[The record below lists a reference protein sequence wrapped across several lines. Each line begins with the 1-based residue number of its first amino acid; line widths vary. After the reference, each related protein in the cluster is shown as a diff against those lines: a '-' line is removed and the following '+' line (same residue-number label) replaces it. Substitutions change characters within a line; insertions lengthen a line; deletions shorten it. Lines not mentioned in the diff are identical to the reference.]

1 MTLNHLQKQTQKK
14 MILPA
19 YDSQTDAEN
28 EDEENMDNF
37 DPFAELYFVKE
48 NCDATQNFVAPRT
61 EQ

>member
-1 MTLNHLQKQTQKK
+1 

-19 YDSQTDAEN
+19 CDSQTDTEN
-28 EDEENMDNF
+28 EDEENVDNF